1 MSRSILT
8 VALVCSL
15 FIDAFHILHD
25 HHTYDVI
32 DRATLISSNMTT
44 TTTTTATA
52 YHLDNNTPDE
62 MSSIHRT
69 LDQKEEEKE
78 KVLKKFDWRFYL
90 KYNVDLVDAGFKDKA
105 SAIHHYLNWGYKEG
119 RWGNPKEKPTW
130 FRCVRYK
137 KVIQFDQ
144 DPTIK
149 KYCASV
155 KQWHHN
161 YNDSAVTDESGS
173 ILLNDLNKPSISLK
187 PSLAIFLQV
196 GQYSD
201 TIWNALLH
209 CIRNV
214 CEARR
219 FNRDPKQ
226 LHHQWT
232 DDAYREAMPSDN
244 FNLDIHISFV
254 SEIFSYRDKIVKSLK
269 RLQGFDNI
277 FTIKVINL
285 GLDVKPFLEQITKSA
300 KKKYDLVM
308 KLHSKSDKIWL
319 KHTTECLCG
328 TPSQVLSIVHEF
340 QTKNSISMIAPHG
353 FTFGPTTHKSKLHPY
368 LVDKYFLKHAVAVAF
383 DNEMVRKMIIMYRFL
398 FKEELH
404 KTHFRIVAGT
414 MFWVRFD
421 TLEQLKVDDIL
432 RHFAVTF
439 SSKYKSNG
447 GIEHVMERLLPS
459 IIVKQGGL
467 IAEMIP
473 APKLLPFVFP
483 QYHAIPEV
491 GMSHVCM
498 YV

>member
-1 MSRSILT
+1 
-8 VALVCSL
+8 
-15 FIDAFHILHD
+15 
-25 HHTYDVI
+25 
-32 DRATLISSNMTT
+32 
-44 TTTTTATA
+44 
-52 YHLDNNTPDE
+52 
-62 MSSIHRT
+62 MSSTHRT
-69 LDQKEEEKE
+69 LTEETEKL
-78 KVLKKFDWRFYL
+78 LKKFDWRFYL
-90 KYNVDLVDAGFKDKA
+90 QYNIDLADAGLKDKA
-105 SAIHHYLNWGYKEG
+105 SATHHYVNWGYKEG
-119 RWGNPKEKPTW
+119 RWGNPREKPTW

-137 KVIQFDQ
+137 KVIQLDQ
-144 DPTIK
+144 DPTFK

-155 KQWHHN
+155 KPYPYS

-173 ILLNDLNKPSISLK
+173 ILLNDPNNNKPSIPLK
-187 PSLAIFLQV
+187 PTLAIFLQL

-219 FNRDPKQ
+219 FHIDPKLLQ
-226 LHHQWT
+226 HQWT
-232 DDAYREAMPSDN
+232 DNAYRNDIPSDN

-254 SEIFSYRDKIVKSLK
+254 SEVFSHRNRIVSSLEK
-269 RLQGFDNI
+269 LKGFDNI
-277 FTIKVINL
+277 FTTKVINL
-285 GLDVKPFLEQITKSA
+285 GLDVKPFLEQIANSA
-300 KKKYDLVM
+300 KKYDLVM
-308 KLHSKSDKIWL
+308 KLHSKSDKVWL

-368 LVDKYFLKHAVAVAF
+368 LVDKYFLKHAVAIAF
-383 DNEMVRKMIIMYRFL
+383 DNEMIHKMTIMYRFL
-398 FKEELH
+398 FGEKLEKKHL
-404 KTHFRIVAGT
+404 RIAAGT

-421 TLEQLKVDDIL
+421 SLQQLKAEVIL

-439 SSKYKSNG
+439 ASQYKSNG

-459 IIVKQGGL
+459 IIIKHGGL

-491 GMSHVCM
+491 CMHACMSIDLFVKCAYDCM
-498 YV
+498 IIYI